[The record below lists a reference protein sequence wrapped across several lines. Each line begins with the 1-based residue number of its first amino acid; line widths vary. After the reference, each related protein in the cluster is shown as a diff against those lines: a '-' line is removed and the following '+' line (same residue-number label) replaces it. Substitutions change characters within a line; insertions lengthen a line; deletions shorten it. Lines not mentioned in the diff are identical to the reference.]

1 MSYIL
6 EALKK
11 AEAER
16 QRGAVPTLQSLG
28 GAAPPAEAA
37 AAKPVLRY
45 ALIGAALLAV
55 LVIGLLIA
63 RWLTPAAAPQV
74 AVLPAPAP
82 APALVEPRVMPP
94 SPAPAPRVIEAP
106 KPVAP
111 AMAPTVVAAAPAASA
126 PVPALAELPESLR
139 RSLPPLK
146 LGGSMYSDT
155 PASRMLIINSVVYHE
170 GDALAPG
177 LLLETIGTRKAQLS
191 YNGQRFTLDY

>member
-16 QRGAVPTLQSLG
+16 QRGAVPTLQSLS

-37 AAKPVLRY
+37 ATKPVLRY
-45 ALIGAALLAV
+45 ALIGGALLI
-55 LVIGLLIA
+55 LLLIGVLISP
-63 RWLTPAAAPQV
+63 WLTTPAVAPQV
-74 AVLPAPAP
+74 ALAPVPAPTP
-82 APALVEPRVMPP
+82 ARVEPRALPP
-94 SPAPAPRVIEAP
+94 PPAPPPRAVEAP
-106 KPVAP
+106 KPVA
-111 AMAPTVVAAAPAASA
+111 APVVVAAAAPASA
-126 PVPALAELPESLR
+126 PVPTLAELPESLR

-191 YNGQRFTLDY
+191 YQGQRFTLDY

>member
-45 ALIGAALLAV
+45 ALIGGALLI
-55 LVIGLLIA
+55 LLLIGVLIS
-63 RWLTPAAAPQV
+63 RWLTTPAAAPQI
-74 AVLPAPAP
+74 ALAPAP
-82 APALVEPRVMPP
+82 APTPARVEPRVMPP
-94 SPAPAPRVIEAP
+94 PPAPPPRAVEAP
-106 KPVAP
+106 KPVA
-111 AMAPTVVAAAPAASA
+111 APVVVAAAAPASA
-126 PVPALAELPESLR
+126 PVPTLAELPESLR

>member
-37 AAKPVLRY
+37 AAKPMLRY
-45 ALIGAALLAV
+45 ALIGVALLA
-55 LVIGLLIA
+55 LLLIGLLIS
-63 RWLTPAAAPQV
+63 RWWPTPAAAPQV

-82 APALVEPRVMPP
+82 APLPARVEPRVMQPAP
-94 SPAPAPRVIEAP
+94 SPAPPPRVVEAAP

-111 AMAPTVVAAAPAASA
+111 PVVTEAASA
-126 PVPALAELPESLR
+126 PVPTLAELPESLR

-155 PASRMLIINSVVYHE
+155 PAARMLIINSVVYHE
-170 GDALAPG
+170 GDSLAPG
-177 LLLETIGTRKAQLS
+177 LKLETIGARRAQLS

>member
-45 ALIGAALLAV
+45 ALIGVALLA
-55 LVIGLLIA
+55 LLLIGLLIS
-63 RWLTPAAAPQV
+63 RWWPTPAAAPQV
-74 AVLPAPAP
+74 AVLPAPEP
-82 APALVEPRVMPP
+82 APARVEPRVMPP
-94 SPAPAPRVIEAP
+94 APPPRVVEAP

-111 AMAPTVVAAAPAASA
+111 PVVVAAAPAEAAST
-126 PVPALAELPESLR
+126 PIPTLAELPESLR

-155 PASRMLIINSVVYHE
+155 PSARMLIINSVVYHE
-170 GDALAPG
+170 GDSLAAG
-177 LLLETIGTRKAQLS
+177 LKLETIGTRKAQLS

>member
-28 GAAPPAEAA
+28 VAAPLAEAA
-37 AAKPVLRY
+37 AAKPMLRY
-45 ALIGAALLAV
+45 ALIGVALLAV
-55 LVIGLLIA
+55 LLIGVLVA
-63 RWLTPAAAPQV
+63 RWFAPSPAPQL
-74 AVLPAPAP
+74 ALAPAP
-82 APALVEPRVMPP
+82 VPTSARVEPRVMPP
-94 SPAPAPRVIEAP
+94 PPPPPQQRVVEAP

-111 AMAPTVVAAAPAASA
+111 PVVVAAAPASA
-126 PVPALAELPESLR
+126 PGPTLAELPESLR

-177 LLLETIGTRKAQLS
+177 LVLETIGARKAQLS
-191 YNGQRFTLDY
+191 FNGQRFTLDY